1 LKPAI
6 GRWAPK
12 RDGQS
17 QWRNRLPHV
26 RRSAGFVFGKQIK
39 AKAKHARSTEEEPM
53 NRRRCEHTTYP
64 VEVLSLDGGK
74 KIAYCLGCGRTGPV
88 CKSSSEAV
96 IALREIP
103 RLAFQ
108 QRRRSLR

>member
-1 LKPAI
+1 MVFL
-6 GRWAPK
+6 APSRK
-12 RDGQS
+12 EHLGSNQE
-17 QWRNRLPHV
+17 Q
-26 RRSAGFVFGKQIK
+26 
-39 AKAKHARSTEEEPM
+39 PM

-64 VEVLSLDGGK
+64 VEVLQVDGGK

-103 RLAFQ
+103 RLDFQ

>member
-1 LKPAI
+1 MVLADKESE
-6 GRWAPK
+6 GK
-12 RDGQS
+12 
-17 QWRNRLPHV
+17 V
-26 RRSAGFVFGKQIK
+26 RKEHG
-39 AKAKHARSTEEEPM
+39 EESM

-64 VEVLSLDGGK
+64 VEVLPVDAGK
-74 KIAYCLGCGRTGPV
+74 KIAYCLGCGRTDPV

>member
-1 LKPAI
+1 MAQPATSHEEV
-6 GRWAPK
+6 GRFCFW
-12 RDGQS
+12 QTE
-17 QWRNRLPHV
+17 
-26 RRSAGFVFGKQIK
+26 K
-39 AKAKHARSTEEEPM
+39 AKAKHARSTEEESM

-64 VEVLSLDGGK
+64 VEVLPLEGGKK

-88 CKSSSEAV
+88 CKSSREAV

-103 RLAFQ
+103 HLAFQ

>member
-1 LKPAI
+1 MGAQ
-6 GRWAPK
+6 K

-26 RRSAGFVFGKQIK
+26 RRSAGFVFGKQRQSEGK
-39 AKAKHARSTEEEPM
+39 ARKEHREESM
-53 NRRRCEHTTYP
+53 NRRLCEHTTYP
-64 VEVLSLDGGK
+64 VEVLPLDGGK

-88 CKSSSEAV
+88 CKSSREAV

-108 QRRRSLR
+108 QRRRNLR

>member
-1 LKPAI
+1 MFLA
-6 GRWAPK
+6 
-12 RDGQS
+12 
-17 QWRNRLPHV
+17 NRE
-26 RRSAGFVFGKQIK
+26 SEGK
-39 AKAKHARSTEEEPM
+39 ARKEHREESM

-64 VEVLSLDGGK
+64 VEVLPLDGGK

-88 CKSSSEAV
+88 CNSSREAV

-108 QRRRSLR
+108 QRRRNLR